1 MSSPK
6 PQYEHPYLKPAYSR
20 TEANGTIFES
30 VYDTGNGH
38 AVRVRQSAGRDIF
51 VCELLIVPQF
61 PGASIYNSVRAG
73 EPPLETT
80 IRDDVTEFINT
91 AVEAFMLEVT
101 KLQENPDD

>member
-1 MSSPK
+1 MSTTK
-6 PQYEHPYLKPAYSR
+6 YEHPYLEPTYSR
-20 TEANGTIFES
+20 TEGDGSIFEH

-38 AVRVRQSAGRDIF
+38 AVRVRQAAEYDKF

-73 EPPLETT
+73 EPPLETNS
-80 IRDDVTEFINT
+80 RDDVTEFINT

-101 KLQENPDD
+101 KLQEKPDD